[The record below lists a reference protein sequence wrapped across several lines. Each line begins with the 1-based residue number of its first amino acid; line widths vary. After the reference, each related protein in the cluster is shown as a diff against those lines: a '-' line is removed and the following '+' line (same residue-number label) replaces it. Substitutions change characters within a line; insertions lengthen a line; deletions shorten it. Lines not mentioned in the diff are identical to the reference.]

1 MVTCRHKNTRG
12 REGHGGRMLLG
23 LYYHKPTQVE
33 RRAVLEIVCP
43 EAYIVLEWEVL
54 EVKGSVTKAIAT
66 GAVGLVAT
74 RPLSGWL
81 KADSKFFNIAWLAL
95 GR

>member
-1 MVTCRHKNTRG
+1 MVTCIHKNSRG

-74 RPLSGWL
+74 RPLSVL
-81 KADSKFFNIAWLAL
+81 H
-95 GR
+95 

>member
-1 MVTCRHKNTRG
+1 MVACIHKNSRG

-33 RRAVLEIVCP
+33 RRAVSEIVCP

-66 GAVGLVAT
+66 GWCSW
-74 RPLSGWL
+74 SGC
-81 KADSKFFNIAWLAL
+81 NPTTVRLAES
-95 GR
+95 RQ